1 MGGAARA
8 SEERPTRVVSA
19 MSRAILLVI
28 VLGSAGARAE
38 EVRWDHRGA
47 LGLLLGSGIE
57 FKNEVKAGGTK
68 EEGRRVPLETL
79 FTFPLGLSGNEWSI
93 GARTG
98 FGGSEVDVALAG
110 GIRGYFGEER
120 FKTYLSA
127 EMALHIVPNVTAG
140 PRLGV
145 GIIYE
150 LLPTLGLYLGG
161 AAEVTAGEGIRIA
174 GVLTGG
180 VQLRT
185 YVFE

>member
-1 MGGAARA
+1 VG
-8 SEERPTRVVSA
+8 
-19 MSRAILLVI
+19 RAILLLVT
-28 VLGSAGARAE
+28 LGSAGVRAE
-38 EVRWDHRGA
+38 DVRWDHRGA
-47 LGLLLGSGIE
+47 LGLLVGSGIE
-57 FKNEVKAGGTK
+57 FKNEVRSGGTK
-68 EEGRRVPLETL
+68 EEGGQIPLETL
-79 FTFPLGLSGNEWSI
+79 VTLPLGLSGNEWTI

-98 FGGSEVDVALAG
+98 FGSSQVDVAVAG

-161 AAEVTAGEGIRIA
+161 AAEVTAGQGIRIA
-174 GVLTGG
+174 GAITGG
-180 VQLRT
+180 IQLRT